1 MAASC
6 AAIQQRVAEARV
18 VSPALLCGPL
28 RQEVVDV
35 VSDRAVLVGDAAG
48 FLDPITGEGISI
60 GLISARVAA
69 DVLAASLRTGL
80 VSADALR
87 PYAEQRA
94 AAIRDALRLTGLVLW
109 WVRRPMLRRYVVE
122 NLARN
127 PDLFQTMLGVI
138 AGATS
143 VREVGWRDLR
153 RLALRY

>member
-1 MAASC
+1 MN
-6 AAIQQRVAEARV
+6 
-18 VSPALLCGPL
+18 
-28 RQEVVDV
+28 
-35 VSDRAVLVGDAAG
+35 
-48 FLDPITGEGISI
+48 
-60 GLISARVAA
+60 
-69 DVLAASLRTGL
+69 
-80 VSADALR
+80 ADALR

-143 VREVGWRDLR
+143 VREVGWKDLR